1 MIRRLKGAHAA
12 LLLILA
18 LEFWIFSGAHEKF
31 FNHDSLFYV
40 INHPRSWQEFA
51 RQLAAPDVSQQYRP
65 LTLGAMGLVAPFFGN
80 DPRPYHWIPLAFHL
94 ANTCLL
100 FLLARRLLPTALG
113 ALAAAAFWGLHSAAA
128 WVTYDVGYFPDFLMS
143 FFALSALI
151 SAVDGYR
158 LRSKPRYALALLLY
172 VAALLCKEAMVALP
186 LALWVCLI
194 LADWKDAPRAFSL
207 RALIRTSRKAMPLI
221 AMFTAAAL
229 LHAFR
234 LALWLRSGAL
244 YAQGPSQAYD
254 IGPLANITGKLHY
267 LYWALNL
274 PDALSIPRAGR
285 YRAGALL
292 LMGLL
297 FFLWL
302 ADIFRRRG
310 KLAAIETAGML
321 WFAGLLAPALLLSSR
336 TAKWYLYVPVM
347 GLALALGVL
356 AGNLQAALSG
366 LRRAV
371 SYPAIFALFLAPVA
385 FSTHAQ
391 TRSFLASSDPAYQS
405 AVLADFLRDFRRE
418 NPELPP
424 EVTLFFLPSFNADV
438 LQLLAAEPIGRGQ
451 LFELYYAASRVR
463 AAFAHKGDRLPA
475 DYRDRPDLRMLYYL
489 DGRLY
494 DVTQAFRQRGRLS
507 LYFLATLE
515 SQTPPLLEKEPIGG
529 RRLHADYVS
538 MQFADRGDPLP
549 EDYYSRSDLMILQYL
564 MGHFCDVSA
573 YYKGRRRDLQ
583 ARRVIED
590 LAAVRVE
597 VSREEFYP
605 SYERFATP
613 TGAPLFYATPDRDIV
628 TQIGG
633 STAAIPVAKI
643 PERARLVFD
652 ISWMHDR
659 GDGAWAEVAVR
670 HEGREE
676 SIFRKY
682 MSPNPPGKGLSWEEV
697 VLDLSP
703 YGGRA
708 IELVLSCRNS
718 PGNTTIADW
727 LNWRDLQIGTLTVF
741 SQSP

>member
-1 MIRRLKGAHAA
+1 MIRAGYPKAEHAA

-40 INHPRSWQEFA
+40 IHHPRSWQQFA
-51 RQLAAPDVSQQYRP
+51 RLLAAPDVSQQYRP
-65 LTLGAMGLVAPFFGN
+65 LTLGAMSLAAPFFGT

-94 ANTCLL
+94 ANTCLF
-100 FLLARRLLPTALG
+100 FLLARRLLPTVLG

-151 SAVDGYR
+151 SAVEGYR
-158 LRSKPRYALALLLY
+158 RRSGARYFLALLLY
-172 VAALLCKEAMVALP
+172 LAALLCKEAMVALP
-186 LALWVCLI
+186 LALWIALL
-194 LADWKDAPRAFSL
+194 LADWKDSPRALSL
-207 RALIRTSRKAMPLI
+207 RELMRTSRKAMPVI
-221 AMFTAAAL
+221 AMFIAAAL

-254 IGPLANITGKLHY
+254 IGPFANLTGKLHY

-310 KLAAIETAGML
+310 KPSAIEIGGGLWLAAM
-321 WFAGLLAPALLLSSR
+321 LAPALLLSSR
-336 TAKWYLYVPVM
+336 TAKWYLYVPAM
-347 GLALALGVL
+347 GLALALGAL
-356 AGNLQAALSG
+356 AGNLEAALAG

-371 SYPAIFALFLAPVA
+371 AYPAIFALFLVPAA
-385 FSTHAQ
+385 FSTYAQ
-391 TRSFLASSDPAYQS
+391 TRSFLAASDPAFQS
-405 AVLADFLRDFRRE
+405 AVLADFLRDFRSE
-418 NPELPP
+418 HPALPP
-424 EVTLFFLPSFNADV
+424 QATLFFLPSFNADV
-438 LQLLAAEPIGRGQ
+438 LRLLAAEPIDRGQ
-451 LFELYYAASRVR
+451 LFELYYPESRVR
-463 AAFAHKGDRLPA
+463 AAFAHKGERLPA
-475 DYRDRPDLRMLYYL
+475 DYRERTDLRILYYL

-494 DVTQAFRQRGRLS
+494 DVTEAFRRGGRLT
-507 LYFLATLE
+507 LHFLATLE
-515 SQTPPLLEKEPIGG
+515 GKVPPLLEKEPVGG
-529 RRLHADYVS
+529 RRLHDDYVS
-538 MQFADRGDPLP
+538 MRFADRGDPLP
-549 EDYYSRSDLMILQYL
+549 DDYAARADLMIFQYL
-564 MGHFCDVSA
+564 MGHFHDVSP
-573 YYKGRRRDLQ
+573 YYKGRRRDTQ

-590 LAAVRVE
+590 LSAIEVE

-613 TGAPLFYATPDRDIV
+613 TGAPIFWATPDRDIV

-633 STAAIPVAKI
+633 STAVIPLGTL
-643 PERARLVFD
+643 PGRARLIFD
-652 ISWMHDR
+652 ISWMYDQ
-659 GDGAWAEVAVR
+659 GDGAWAAIAVR
-670 HEGREE
+670 SDGHEETL
-676 SIFRKY
+676 FRRY
-682 MSPNPPGKGLSWEEV
+682 MNPNPKGKGLTWEEV
-697 VLDLSP
+697 LLDLGP
-703 YGGRA
+703 YAGKTVD
-708 IELVLSCRNS
+708 LVLSCRNS

-727 LNWRDLQIGTLTVF
+727 LNWRDLRLK
-741 SQSP
+741 